1 MDNQAS
7 YIFGYKTMDNPA
19 RHLFGYQTMDIKQGT
34 YLDIKP
40 CISSKAYLDIKL
52 SWITQQGVYLDKKPW
67 IYGKVYIWIS
77 NCGCL
82 ARYIFVYETMDN
94 QASYIFGY

>member
-52 SWITQQGVYLDKKPW
+52 SWITQQGVYLDKTMDIW
-67 IYGKVYIWIS
+67 QGIYLDFKLWMSGKVYICI
-77 NCGCL
+77 
-82 ARYIFVYETMDN
+82 
-94 QASYIFGY
+94 